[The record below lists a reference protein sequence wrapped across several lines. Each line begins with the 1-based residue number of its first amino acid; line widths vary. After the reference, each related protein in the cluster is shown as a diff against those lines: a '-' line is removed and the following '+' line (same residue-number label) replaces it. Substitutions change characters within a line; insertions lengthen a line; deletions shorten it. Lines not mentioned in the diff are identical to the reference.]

1 MRETCLDVF
10 LAIFSLLEG
19 LILLSLAKFENVTSH
34 RIARG
39 KITRQNAI
47 IVHRVGSHN
56 LAQGALESAI
66 LC

>member
-19 LILLSLAKFENVTSH
+19 LILLSLAKLENVTSH

-39 KITRQNAI
+39 KITVLDRKSHLKEPLKARFNA
-47 IVHRVGSHN
+47 
-56 LAQGALESAI
+56 
-66 LC
+66 